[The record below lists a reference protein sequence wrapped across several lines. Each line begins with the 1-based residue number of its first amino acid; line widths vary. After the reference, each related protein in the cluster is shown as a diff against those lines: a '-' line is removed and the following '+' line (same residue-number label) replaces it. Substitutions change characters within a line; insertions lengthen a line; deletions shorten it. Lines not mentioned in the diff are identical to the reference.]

1 MKLLLIPF
9 LMLAFSFNAFA
20 NSQPDFRKLSEIARV
35 IHSENSAYP
44 TDKGWEKITGLMN
57 NLDIF
62 DESVKRMMS
71 TLCSDEP
78 NKSVLIVGEPSDTF
92 KYMYARLAM
101 MGPEEGCKRL
111 SHMDLKIAKLQGYMY
126 VGTTERNWRD
136 FIEKPAYNKDVVLYI
151 NNLALLI
158 GIGTSMNRDV
168 GIESTYINAVKTGK
182 LKTVAF
188 LNKYDYKRLVHG
200 RHAYVLNGF
209 QETINVD
216 DLKMAQVDK
225 LVRSYLTL
233 NAPHIK
239 MSDKVANFMYR
250 NIQYYQPNIME
261 PQRTMNVVL
270 SLIRQNQMK
279 TTLYRT
285 EIKSKNPYTSNAK
298 EEFIVDRPDAK
309 AIQLSF
315 EYFQTEKGRDRLR
328 IYDFHTNTHLQDL
341 TGKLGKTRSLSFD
354 TNKLRMEFL
363 TDGSVEDQGFKI
375 DGILEQKA
383 ADITLTI
390 DQVRTAIMEM
400 VQVPDWIIKRDYTV
414 VRDLP
419 GMLDGD
425 VVGIHMA
432 KKAVIKAF
440 KVGYVAGRTDEKPAG
455 ALLLVGPTGTGKSYI
470 AKKAAEFM
478 DMKMV
483 VLDMTQYATPE
494 SFDRFLDTVANN
506 LILYPYA
513 VYLFEEIDK
522 ADTRV
527 LDRLFFMM
535 DEGIFYDKNQRPLFA
550 RGSMVMMTTNA
561 GHDLIVRE
569 RNNPDLQ
576 RLVNLELQK
585 FYRPSFLNRFDSI
598 PIFLPFSKAEFH
610 QLATIMT
617 KKKIKKMKEYFDWNV
632 TVGTEVIKFMG
643 ENGGSDL
650 YGARPMERMVENVI
664 SVGISEYQINRGTIE
679 FGDSFKI
686 SKVRGEKLKFKISV
700 NGRGGL
706 DYEVDMDN
714 NSGLIDFSAHFPE
727 VAKLF
732 NDIRMY

>member
-9 LMLAFSFNAFA
+9 LMLALSFNAFA
-20 NSQPDFRKLSEIARV
+20 DSRPDFRKLQEIARI
-35 IHSENSAYP
+35 IHSEDAAFP

-188 LNKYDYKRLVHG
+188 LNKYDYKRLIHG

-225 LVRSYLTL
+225 LVRSYINL

-270 SLIRQNQMK
+270 SLIRQNPMK
-279 TTLYRT
+279 TTRFRT
-285 EIKSKNPYTSNAK
+285 DIKSADPYNSNSK
-298 EEFIVDRPDAK
+298 QEFIVDRPNAK

-341 TGKLGKTRSLSFD
+341 TGKLGKTRSESFD

-363 TDGSVEDQGFKI
+363 TDGSVVDKGFKI
-375 DGILEQKA
+375 DSILEQKV

-390 DQVRTAIMEM
+390 TQVRQAIMEM
-400 VQVPDWIIKRDYTV
+400 VQVPEWIIKRDYSV

-419 GMLDGD
+419 GLLDGD

-478 DMKMV
+478 DMKII
-483 VLDMTQYATPE
+483 VLDMTQYATAE

-569 RNNPDLQ
+569 RNNPNLQ

-617 KKKIKKMKEYFDWNV
+617 SKKIKKMKEYFDWNA
-632 TVGTEVIKFMG
+632 TVDEEVIKFMG

-664 SVGISEYQINRGTIE
+664 SVGISEYQITRGTIE

-686 SKVRGEKLKFKISV
+686 SKVRGEKFKFNISV
-700 NGRGGL
+700 NGRGGMS
-706 DYEVDMDN
+706 YEVDMDN
-714 NSGLIDFSAHFPE
+714 NSGLIEFSATFPE
-727 VAKLF
+727 LAKLF
-732 NDIRMY
+732 NDSRMY

>member
-9 LMLAFSFNAFA
+9 LMLAMTASAFA
-20 NSQPDFRKLSEIARV
+20 NGQPDFRKLQEIARV
-35 IHSENSAYP
+35 IHSENPSYK
-44 TDKGWEKITGLMN
+44 TDKGWEKITELMSQVE
-57 NLDIF
+57 IF
-62 DESVKRMMS
+62 DESVKRIMS
-71 TLCSDEP
+71 TFCSDEP

-92 KYMYARLAM
+92 KYLFARFAKM
-101 MGPEEGCKRL
+101 QPEEACKRL
-111 SHMDLKIAKLQGYMY
+111 SHMDLITAKLQGYMY

-136 FIEKPAYNKDVVLYI
+136 FIEKPAYNKDVVLYV

-188 LNKYDYKRLVHG
+188 LNKYDYKRLIHG

-209 QETINVD
+209 QETINID

-225 LVRSYLTL
+225 LVRTYINI

-250 NIQYYQPNIME
+250 NIQYYQPNLLE

-270 SLIRQNQMK
+270 SLIRQNPRK
-279 TTLYRT
+279 TNLFRT
-285 EIKSKNPYTSNAK
+285 DVKSSNPYGNNIK
-298 EEFIVDRPDAK
+298 EEYIIDRPDAE
-309 AIQLSF
+309 ALSLKF
-315 EYFQTEKGRDRLR
+315 EYFMTEVNRDRLR
-328 IYDFHTNTHLQDL
+328 IYDFHSNELLQTM
-341 TGKLGKTRSLSFD
+341 TGKLGATTSSTFD
-354 TNKLRMEFL
+354 TNKLRLEF
-363 TDGSVEDQGFKI
+363 TSDGSVQDKGFKI
-375 DGILEQKA
+375 NGILEQKT
-383 ADITLTI
+383 ADIVLTV
-390 DQVRTAIMEM
+390 DQVRKAIMEM

-414 VRDLP
+414 VRNLP
-419 GMLDGD
+419 GMLEED

-478 DMKMV
+478 DMKLV
-483 VLDMTQYATPE
+483 TLDMTQYATPE
-494 SFDRFLDTVANN
+494 SFDRFLETVANN

-522 ADTRV
+522 ADRRV
-527 LDRLFFMM
+527 LDRLYFMM

-561 GHDLIVRE
+561 GHDLIIRE
-569 RNNPDLQ
+569 RNNPNLQ
-576 RLVNLELQK
+576 RLVNEELQK
-585 FYRPSFLNRFDSI
+585 YYRPSFLNRFDSI
-598 PIFLPFSKAEFH
+598 PIFVPFSKEEFH
-610 QLATIMT
+610 QLARIMT
-617 KKKIKKMKEYFDWNV
+617 AKKIKKMKEYFDWNA
-632 TVGTEVIKFMG
+632 TIDDEVIRFMG
-643 ENGGSDL
+643 DNGGSEL

-664 SVGISEYQINRGTIE
+664 SVGISEYQIQRGTIE

-686 SKVRGEKLKFKISV
+686 TKVRGQKLGFKITV
-700 NGRGGL
+700 NGRGGVN
-706 DYEVDMDN
+706 YEVDMDN
-714 NSGLIDFSAHFPE
+714 NSGLIDFSAQFPE
-727 VAKLF
+727 LAKMF
-732 NDIRMY
+732 NDARLY

>member
-1 MKLLLIPF
+1 
-9 LMLAFSFNAFA
+9 MLAFSFNAFA
-20 NSQPDFRKLSEIARV
+20 DGQPDFRKLQEIARI
-35 IHSENSAYP
+35 IHSENTSYR
-44 TDKGWEKITGLMN
+44 TDKGWEKITELMN
-57 NLDIF
+57 QVEIF

-71 TLCSDEP
+71 TFCSDEP

-92 KYMYARLAM
+92 KYLFARLAKM
-101 MGPEEGCKRL
+101 SPEEGCKRL
-111 SHMDLKIAKLQGYMY
+111 SHMDLITAKLQGYMY

-136 FIEKPAYNKDVVLYI
+136 FIEKPAYNKDVVLYV

-168 GIESTYINAVKTGK
+168 GIESTYINAVKTGQ
-182 LKTVAF
+182 LKSVAF
-188 LNKYDYKRLVHG
+188 LNKYDYKRLIHG

-225 LVRSYLTL
+225 LVRTYLDL

-250 NIQYYQPNIME
+250 NIQYYQPNLME

-270 SLIRQNQMK
+270 SLIRQNPTK
-279 TTLYRT
+279 TTRFRT
-285 EIKSKNPYTSNAK
+285 DVKSPNPYGANIK
-298 EEFIVDRPDAK
+298 EEYIIDRPDAV
-309 AIQLSF
+309 AMGLNF
-315 EYFQTEKGRDRLR
+315 EYFMTEANRDRLR
-328 IYDFHTNTHLQDL
+328 IYDFHTNELLQTM
-341 TGKLGKTRSLSFD
+341 TGKLGAVRSNNFE
-354 TNKLRMEFL
+354 TNKLRLEF
-363 TDGSVEDQGFKI
+363 TSDGSVQDKGFKI
-375 DGILEQKA
+375 DVIVEQKTE
-383 ADITLTI
+383 DVVLTVE
-390 DQVRTAIMEM
+390 QVRKAIMEM
-400 VQVPDWIIKRDYTV
+400 VQVPDWIIKRDYQV
-414 VRDLP
+414 VRNLP
-419 GMLDGD
+419 AMLEED

-455 ALLLVGPTGTGKSYI
+455 ALMLVGPTGTGKSYI

-478 DMKMV
+478 DMKLV
-483 VLDMTQYATPE
+483 TLDMTQYATPE
-494 SFDRFLDTVANN
+494 SFDRFLETVANN

-527 LDRLFFMM
+527 LDRLYFMM

-561 GHDLIVRE
+561 GHDLIIRE
-569 RNNPDLQ
+569 RNNPNLQ
-576 RLVNLELQK
+576 RLVNEELQK

-598 PIFLPFSKAEFH
+598 PIFLPFSKEEFH

-617 KKKIKKMKEYFDWNV
+617 MKKVKKMKEYFDWNA
-632 TVGTEVIKFMG
+632 TVDEEVIRFMG

-664 SVGISEYQINRGTIE
+664 SVGISEYQIQRGTIE

-700 NGRGGL
+700 NGRGGVN
-706 DYEVDMDN
+706 YEVDMDN
-714 NSGLIDFSAHFPE
+714 NSGLIDFSATFPE
-727 VAKLF
+727 LAKLF
-732 NDIRMY
+732 QENRMY

>member
-1 MKLLLIPF
+1 MKF
-9 LMLAFSFNAFA
+9 LMIPCLMFALSFNASA
-20 NSQPDFRKLSEIARV
+20 EGKPDFRKLKEIARI
-35 IHSENSAYP
+35 IHSEDSAYR
-44 TDKGWEKITGLMN
+44 TDPGWEKITELMS
-57 NLDIF
+57 NLSIF
-62 DESVKRMMS
+62 DVAVKRMMS

-92 KYMYARLAM
+92 KYLFARLSQLR
-101 MGPEEGCKRL
+101 PEENCKRL
-111 SHMDLKIAKLQGYMY
+111 SHMELKIGKLQGYMY

-136 FIEKPAYNKDVVLYI
+136 FIEKPAYEKDVVLYL

-188 LNKYDYKRLVHG
+188 LNKYDYKRLLHG

-209 QETINVD
+209 QETINIEEI
-216 DLKMAQVDK
+216 KMAQVDK
-225 LVRSYLTL
+225 LVRTYIKL
-233 NAPHIK
+233 NASHIEL
-239 MSDKVANFMYR
+239 SDKVANFMFR
-250 NIQYYQPNIME
+250 NIQYYQPNLME

-270 SLIRQNQMK
+270 ALIRQHPAKITRYTTDIK
-279 TTLYRT
+279 TRAPYR
-285 EIKSKNPYTSNAK
+285 SNSNK
-298 EEFIVDRPDAK
+298 EFIVDRPNALAMALK
-309 AIQLSF
+309 F
-315 EYFQTEKGRDRLR
+315 EYFETEARRDFLKV
-328 IYDFHTNTHLQDL
+328 YDFHSNTLLQ
-341 TGKLGKTRSLSFD
+341 TMSGELGSTQTKYFT
-354 TNKLRMEFL
+354 TNKLRLVF
-363 TDGSVEDQGFKI
+363 TSDRSTQKKGFKI
-375 DGILEQKA
+375 NNVLEQTKQRIELS
-383 ADITLTI
+383 IT
-390 DQVRTAIMEM
+390 QVREAIMEM

-419 GMLDGD
+419 GMLDDD
-425 VVGIHMA
+425 VVGIHAA
-432 KKAVIKAF
+432 KKAVVKAI

-455 ALLLVGPTGTGKSYI
+455 SLLLVGPTGTGKSYI

-478 DMKMV
+478 DMKLIT
-483 VLDMTQYATPE
+483 LDMTQYATPE

-522 ADTRV
+522 ADFRV

-550 RGSMVMMTTNA
+550 RGSLVLMTTNA

-585 FYRPSFLNRFDSI
+585 YYRPSFLNRFDSI
-598 PIFLPFSKAEFH
+598 PIFLPFSKDEFH
-610 QLATIMT
+610 QLARIMT
-617 KKKIKKMKEYFDWNV
+617 TKKLAKMKEYFDWHA
-632 TVGTEVIKFMG
+632 TVSDEVIKFMG
-643 ENGGSDL
+643 DNGGSEL

-664 SVGISEYQINRGTIE
+664 SVGISEYQINAGTID
-679 FGDSFKI
+679 FGSTIKI
-686 SKVRGEKLKFKISV
+686 SKVPGENFKFRISV

-706 DYEVDMDN
+706 SYEVDMDN
-714 NSGLIDFSAHFPE
+714 NSGLIEFAATPPE
-727 VAKLF
+727 VSKLF
-732 NDIRMY
+732 TDIRMY

>member
-1 MKLLLIPF
+1 
-9 LMLAFSFNAFA
+9 
-20 NSQPDFRKLSEIARV
+20 
-35 IHSENSAYP
+35 
-44 TDKGWEKITGLMN
+44 
-57 NLDIF
+57 
-62 DESVKRMMS
+62 
-71 TLCSDEP
+71 
-78 NKSVLIVGEPSDTF
+78 
-92 KYMYARLAM
+92 
-101 MGPEEGCKRL
+101 
-111 SHMDLKIAKLQGYMY
+111 
-126 VGTTERNWRD
+126 
-136 FIEKPAYNKDVVLYI
+136 
-151 NNLALLI
+151 
-158 GIGTSMNRDV
+158 
-168 GIESTYINAVKTGK
+168 
-182 LKTVAF
+182 
-188 LNKYDYKRLVHG
+188 
-200 RHAYVLNGF
+200 
-209 QETINVD
+209 
-216 DLKMAQVDK
+216 
-225 LVRSYLTL
+225 
-233 NAPHIK
+233 
-239 MSDKVANFMYR
+239 
-250 NIQYYQPNIME
+250 
-261 PQRTMNVVL
+261 
-270 SLIRQNQMK
+270 
-279 TTLYRT
+279 
-285 EIKSKNPYTSNAK
+285 
-298 EEFIVDRPDAK
+298 
-309 AIQLSF
+309 
-315 EYFQTEKGRDRLR
+315 
-328 IYDFHTNTHLQDL
+328 
-341 TGKLGKTRSLSFD
+341 
-354 TNKLRMEFL
+354 
-363 TDGSVEDQGFKI
+363 
-375 DGILEQKA
+375 
-383 ADITLTI
+383 
-390 DQVRTAIMEM
+390 
-400 VQVPDWIIKRDYTV
+400 
-414 VRDLP
+414 
-419 GMLDGD
+419 MLDGD

-455 ALLLVGPTGTGKSYI
+455 SLLLVGPTGTGKSYI

-569 RNNPDLQ
+569 RNNPNLQ

-598 PIFLPFSKAEFH
+598 PIFLPFSKEEFH

-617 KKKIKKMKEYFDWNV
+617 SKKIKKMKEYFDWNA
-632 TVGTEVIKFMG
+632 TVSEEVIRFMG

-664 SVGISEYQINRGTIE
+664 SVGISEYQIQRGTIE
-679 FGDSFKI
+679 FGDSFTI

-700 NGRGGL
+700 NGRGGI

-714 NSGLIDFSAHFPE
+714 NSGLIEFSAQFPE

>member
-1 MKLLLIPF
+1 
-9 LMLAFSFNAFA
+9 
-20 NSQPDFRKLSEIARV
+20 
-35 IHSENSAYP
+35 
-44 TDKGWEKITGLMN
+44 
-57 NLDIF
+57 
-62 DESVKRMMS
+62 
-71 TLCSDEP
+71 
-78 NKSVLIVGEPSDTF
+78 
-92 KYMYARLAM
+92 
-101 MGPEEGCKRL
+101 
-111 SHMDLKIAKLQGYMY
+111 
-126 VGTTERNWRD
+126 
-136 FIEKPAYNKDVVLYI
+136 
-151 NNLALLI
+151 
-158 GIGTSMNRDV
+158 
-168 GIESTYINAVKTGK
+168 
-182 LKTVAF
+182 
-188 LNKYDYKRLVHG
+188 
-200 RHAYVLNGF
+200 
-209 QETINVD
+209 
-216 DLKMAQVDK
+216 
-225 LVRSYLTL
+225 
-233 NAPHIK
+233 
-239 MSDKVANFMYR
+239 
-250 NIQYYQPNIME
+250 
-261 PQRTMNVVL
+261 MNVLL
-270 SLIRQNQMK
+270 SLIRQNPMK
-279 TTLYRT
+279 RTLFRT
-285 EIKSKNPYTSNAK
+285 EIKSKNPYGANSK
-298 EEFIVDRPDAK
+298 EEFIIDRPDAS
-309 AIQLSF
+309 ALQLSF

-341 TGKLGKTRSLSFD
+341 TGKLGKINSMSFD

-363 TDGSVEDQGFKI
+363 TDGSVEDKGFKI
-375 DGILEQKA
+375 DGILEQKL

-390 DQVRTAIMEM
+390 TQVREAIMEM
-400 VQVPDWIIKRDYTV
+400 VQVPEWIINRDYTV

-419 GMLDGD
+419 GMLDAD

-478 DMKMV
+478 NMKMI
-483 VLDMTQYATPE
+483 VLDMTQYATAE

-569 RNNPDLQ
+569 RNNPNLQ

-617 KKKIKKMKEYFDWNV
+617 MKKVKKMKEYFDWNA
-632 TVGTEVIKFMG
+632 TVSEEVIKFMG

-679 FGDSFKI
+679 FGDSFVI

-700 NGRGGL
+700 NGRGGM

-714 NSGLIDFSAHFPE
+714 NSGLVDLSLLFPE